1 MILELTFIIL
11 AVLIAKGIGNNKP
24 LYVCIFLALLII
36 IGNSLVTAHINRM
49 VTFSK
54 PLNTIVL
61 IIGGYLLQGLLIYT
75 SILTI
80 KRRQR
85 FKNPKFYWVTF
96 SLHIITI
103 WNFSKKYPIIY
114 NCKVILYCKN
124 AFIIWDQHCL
134 RLPLII

>member
-1 MILELTFIIL
+1 MHPKNQVLIVLFSIILIGLIGIPFGNPNFIINAIILELTFIIL
-11 AVLIAKGIGNNKP
+11 AILIAKGIGNNKP

-49 VTFSK
+49 ITFAK

-80 KRRQR
+80 KRRQK
-85 FKNPKFYWVTF
+85 FKNPKFY
-96 SLHIITI
+96 
-103 WNFSKKYPIIY
+103 
-114 NCKVILYCKN
+114 
-124 AFIIWDQHCL
+124 
-134 RLPLII
+134 

>member
-1 MILELTFIIL
+1 MLGVQEERILTLHPKNQVLIILFSIILIGLVGIPFGNPNFIINAMILELTFIIL
-11 AVLIAKGIGNNKP
+11 AILIAKGIGNNKP

-49 VTFSK
+49 ITFSK

-80 KRRQR
+80 KRRKEI
-85 FKNPKFYWVTF
+85 KNPKSY
-96 SLHIITI
+96 
-103 WNFSKKYPIIY
+103 
-114 NCKVILYCKN
+114 
-124 AFIIWDQHCL
+124 
-134 RLPLII
+134 

>member
-1 MILELTFIIL
+1 MHPENQVLIILFSIILIGLIGIPFGNPNFIINAIILEVSFIIL
-11 AVLIAKGIGNNKP
+11 SILIAKGIGNNKP

-49 VTFSK
+49 ITFSK

-80 KRRQR
+80 KRRKEI
-85 FKNPKFYWVTF
+85 KNPKSY
-96 SLHIITI
+96 
-103 WNFSKKYPIIY
+103 
-114 NCKVILYCKN
+114 
-124 AFIIWDQHCL
+124 
-134 RLPLII
+134 

>member
-1 MILELTFIIL
+1 MHPKNQVLIILFSIILIGLLGIPFGNPNFIINAMILELTFIIL
-11 AVLIAKGIGNNKP
+11 AILIAKGIGNNKP

-49 VTFSK
+49 ITFSK

-80 KRRQR
+80 KRRKEI
-85 FKNPKFYWVTF
+85 KNPKSY
-96 SLHIITI
+96 
-103 WNFSKKYPIIY
+103 
-114 NCKVILYCKN
+114 
-124 AFIIWDQHCL
+124 
-134 RLPLII
+134 

>member
-36 IGNSLVTAHINRM
+36 IGNSLVSAHINRM
-49 VTFSK
+49 ITFSK

-75 SILTI
+75 SMRAI
-80 KRRQR
+80 K
-85 FKNPKFYWVTF
+85 
-96 SLHIITI
+96 
-103 WNFSKKYPIIY
+103 KKKEI
-114 NCKVILYCKN
+114 
-124 AFIIWDQHCL
+124 
-134 RLPLII
+134 

>member
-1 MILELTFIIL
+1 LHPENQVLIILFSIILIGLLGIPFGNPNFIINAVILELTFIIL
-11 AVLIAKGIGNNKP
+11 AILIAKGIGNNKP

-49 VTFSK
+49 ITFAK

-80 KRRQR
+80 KRRKEI
-85 FKNPKFYWVTF
+85 KNPKSY
-96 SLHIITI
+96 
-103 WNFSKKYPIIY
+103 
-114 NCKVILYCKN
+114 
-124 AFIIWDQHCL
+124 
-134 RLPLII
+134 

>member
-49 VTFSK
+49 ITFSK

-61 IIGGYLLQGLLIYT
+61 IIGGYLLQGLLVYT
-75 SILTI
+75 SMRAI
-80 KRRQR
+80 K
-85 FKNPKFYWVTF
+85 
-96 SLHIITI
+96 
-103 WNFSKKYPIIY
+103 KKKEI
-114 NCKVILYCKN
+114 
-124 AFIIWDQHCL
+124 
-134 RLPLII
+134 

>member
-1 MILELTFIIL
+1 MLGVQEERILTLHPKNQVLIILFSLILIGLLGIPFGNPNFIINAMILELTFIIL
-11 AVLIAKGIGNNKP
+11 AILIAKGIGNNKP

-49 VTFSK
+49 ITFSK

-80 KRRQR
+80 KRRKEI
-85 FKNPKFYWVTF
+85 KNPKSY
-96 SLHIITI
+96 
-103 WNFSKKYPIIY
+103 
-114 NCKVILYCKN
+114 
-124 AFIIWDQHCL
+124 
-134 RLPLII
+134 